1 MELYHRRGCFKGD
14 FTTNNNWNGR
24 IDGRLLFSVCTPL
37 CGAWGNIRQSKEYGR
52 YSCHHKGLQNL
63 PNYIGLRERD
73 PDTRELLAIA
83 SFYPTFM
90 TLGCNIEEITQLYC
104 ITILS
109 TTVCGVLLEIVDFG
123 TRKAKCV
130 LCASLYFTAL
140 FSLCCDDHYDMLM
153 LGRVIYGA
161 ATALHHGLDQSA
173 FEAYV
178 INQHTTQGFPDDWLN
193 NTFSIMAHSVA
204 LVAAISGMIGQTASS
219 SGSLGVAGLCCVIFA
234 FAVVYIVVL
243 WPQDVASPR
252 FMLSGFLS
260 NAKQTLETAKT
271 NVTMQHVLGIS
282 ALYESAI
289 VIFTFYW
296 APWMAGM
303 IEDEAGELPPLPY
316 ETIYA
321 SMIVASMIGNYLFS
335 IYVVDIGAEKAFQ
348 YSLLGTASLF
358 GFSSLL
364 FSATLSF
371 WCAVGVQ
378 LCIGVYWP
386 CIGTLKGKL
395 IAPEMR
401 TPFTAA
407 SRVLTLIISYMI
419 LHTSHDSPFLV
430 LLLCGGL
437 AGLAGYLHITLISR
451 HDLENDDG
459 SVVEYTKDDD

>member
-1 MELYHRRGCFKGD
+1 MGASTEGYFFLYILLCISLGVIYVKVKSMEDTVVTTKDFKTFQNTLVFG
-14 FTTNNNWNGR
+14 NGVQTL
-24 IDGRLLFSVCTPL
+24 G
-37 CGAWGNIRQSKEYGR
+37 
-52 YSCHHKGLQNL
+52 
-63 PNYIGLRERD
+63 
-73 PDTRELLAIA
+73 ELLAIA
-83 SFYPTFM
+83 SFYPTF
-90 TLGCNIEEITQLYC
+90 TSLGCDIEAITQLYC
-104 ITILS
+104 ISVLS
-109 TTVCGVLLEIVDFG
+109 TTVCGVLLEVVDFG
-123 TRKAKCV
+123 TRKAKCI
-130 LCASLYFTAL
+130 LCTCLYFTAL

-161 ATALHHGLDQSA
+161 ATALHHGLDQSS

-193 NTFSIMAHSVA
+193 NTFTIMAHSVA
-204 LVAAISGMIGQTASS
+204 LVAAISGIVGQTASS
-219 SGSLGVAGLCCVIFA
+219 SGSLGVAGLCCVVFA
-234 FAVVYIVVL
+234 FAVVYMMFL
-243 WPQDVASPR
+243 WPQDVSSPR

-260 NAKQTLETAKT
+260 NCKQTLETAKT

-282 ALYESAI
+282 ALYESSI

-303 IEDEAGELPPLPY
+303 LGTEDGEVAPLPY

-321 SMIVASMIGNYLFS
+321 SMIVASMIGNYLFG
-335 IYVVDIGAEKAFQ
+335 IYVADIGADKAFQ
-348 YSLLGTASLF
+348 YSLLGTAGLF
-358 GFSSLL
+358 GLASVL
-364 FSATLSF
+364 FSATMAF

-386 CIGTLKGKL
+386 SIGTLKGKL

-401 TPFTAA
+401 ASFTAA
-407 SRVLTLIISYMI
+407 SRVLTLVISYTI
-419 LHTSHDSPFLV
+419 LHMVHDSTFLM

-459 SVVEYTKDDD
+459 SVVEYAKDDD